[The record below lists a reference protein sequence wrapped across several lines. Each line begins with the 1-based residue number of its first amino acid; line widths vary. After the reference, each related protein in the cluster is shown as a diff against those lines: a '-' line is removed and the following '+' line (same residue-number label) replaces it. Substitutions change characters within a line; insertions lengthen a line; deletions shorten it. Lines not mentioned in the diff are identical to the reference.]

1 MGKGCGSSAACVM
14 YCSLE
19 PGIFTP
25 TGVVCQQAF
34 VLAGAAAFAASVRA
48 AVTMTVRFRDF
59 LLGLVAGL
67 CLRGAWWLAGG
78 EALLRAV
85 TPVAAVLAAACL
97 ALFYLGERGVAVC
110 LW

>member
-1 MGKGCGSSAACVM
+1 M
-14 YCSLE
+14 
-19 PGIFTP
+19 
-25 TGVVCQQAF
+25 
-34 VLAGAAAFAASVRA
+34 LAGAAAFAAAVRV

-67 CLRGAWWLAGG
+67 CIRGAWWLAGG

-85 TPVAAVLAAACL
+85 TPVAAVLAPCL

-110 LW
+110 IVVTELLRLYV